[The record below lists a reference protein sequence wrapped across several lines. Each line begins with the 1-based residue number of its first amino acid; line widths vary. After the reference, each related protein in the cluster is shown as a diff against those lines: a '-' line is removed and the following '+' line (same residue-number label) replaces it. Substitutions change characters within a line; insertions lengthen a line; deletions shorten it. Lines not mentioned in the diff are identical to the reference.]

1 MQDSNSLIQ
10 QVAQEIAASA
20 TTSATAA
27 GPANTSPESQR
38 DYRNPRDNQRQVSS
52 DHIDALNEVFALFR
66 INYHNQYYK
75 AYSDT
80 QVLNQIKKLWLESL
94 SAFAPETIRRGAKKV
109 IEESEYLPTLNRMLR
124 ACQGDPEKFGL
135 LDAHRAY
142 VEACRAPSPK
152 AAYAWSHPA
161 IYHAGVASD
170 WFFIA
175 NNNERTAFP
184 IFERHY
190 LKLCERVMNGESLPA
205 PQIHA
210 LPEKI
215 ETPLTKEENLAR
227 MDALRKQLDL

>member
-1 MQDSNSLIQ
+1 MQDSQPLIQ
-10 QVAQEIAASA
+10 QLAQEIAASA
-20 TTSATAA
+20 KTSATAA
-27 GPANTSPESQR
+27 GPAKYNE
-38 DYRNPRDNQRQVSS
+38 NPRDKQRQVSS

-94 SAFAPETIRRGAKKV
+94 ASFAPETIRRGAKKV

-152 AAYAWSHPA
+152 AAYGWSHPA

-175 NNNERTAFP
+175 NNAEKTAFP

-190 LKLCERVMNGESLPA
+190 LKLCERVMNGEQLPA
-205 PQIHA
+205 PQTHA
-210 LPEKI
+210 LPETI
-215 ETPLTKEENLAR
+215 ETPLSKEENLAR
-227 MDALRKQLDL
+227 IEALRQQLDL

>member
-1 MQDSNSLIQ
+1 MQDSQSLIQ

-27 GPANTSPESQR
+27 GPANRTE
-38 DYRNPRDNQRQVSS
+38 NPRNNQREVTG

-94 SAFAPETIRRGAKKV
+94 ACFAPETIRRGAKKV

-175 NNNERTAFP
+175 NNNEKTAFP

-190 LKLCERVMNGESLPA
+190 LKFCERVMNGEQLPA

-210 LPEKI
+210 LPETI
-215 ETPLTKEENLAR
+215 ETPLSKEENLAR
-227 MDALRKQLDL
+227 MEALRKQLDL